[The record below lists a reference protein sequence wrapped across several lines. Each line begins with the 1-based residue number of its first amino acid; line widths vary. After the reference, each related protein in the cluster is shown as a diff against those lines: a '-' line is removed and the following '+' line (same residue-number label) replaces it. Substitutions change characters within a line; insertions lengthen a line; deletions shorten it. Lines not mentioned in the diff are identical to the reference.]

1 MTFLHRLKKILAI
14 NYKKAQCYDNAW
26 LFVFKVSHHT
36 SLSVNYSGRSL
47 NFPPTQ
53 STFEISLG
61 KASSDQARGVHISQP
76 PSITSGVLLRCAVH
90 LVSRHTHFLC
100 KLHETLCNKSIWE
113 FRKEKINTLDHYPTP
128 YPPLPAVRSACS
140 DCRLSRLT
148 IQLV

>member
-14 NYKKAQCYDNAW
+14 NYKKAKCYDNAW
-26 LFVFKVSHHT
+26 LFFFKVSHHT

-47 NFPPTQ
+47 NFRLLRYR
-53 STFEISLG
+53 SV
-61 KASSDQARGVHISQP
+61 KQAQIRREGCIFRNLP
-76 PSITSGVLLRCAVH
+76 PSRLVCYWGVLSTQCPGIPI
-90 LVSRHTHFLC
+90 SFC
-100 KLHETLCNKSIWE
+100 KLHETLCNKSIRE